1 MTTIFVAS
9 EAPDMLGTARLR
21 KAMNAPQCATA
32 PRVTAPLVDDKN
44 HLWAIILA
52 AGEGK
57 RLAPLT
63 RTLYG
68 WELPKQFAS
77 IDVGRS
83 LLQETMHRVA
93 SLVPPERT
101 VVVVGQS
108 HERLA
113 KLQLR
118 EHEGVEIVVQ
128 PKNLDTGPGI
138 LLPLTH
144 VLSRDPDATV
154 ILLPSDHYIP
164 EPKGFLSAVKMAV
177 ESSRT
182 ISDPITLLGVVPHC
196 AETEYGWI
204 VPGNSFGGGTQD
216 GLRVVS
222 RFVEKP
228 PLQEARKLLRHGGL
242 WNTFISIGLAATYW
256 ELAKRHLPD
265 QAALFE
271 LYRLEIHHP
280 ERETFLRS
288 MYADMKPANF
298 SREVLERAEN
308 LAVLPV
314 SGIGWS
320 DWGNPQRIF
329 RSLKGTARLER
340 LRGRMMTSAAESR
353 ALFHAARVIRGDAE
367 RWVAHST

>member
-1 MTTIFVAS
+1 MTALFCDTPDAPPLS
-9 EAPDMLGTARLR
+9 EPTRIEKRMMTSTRPGAI
-21 KAMNAPQCATA
+21 
-32 PRVTAPLVDDKN
+32 APLVDDGK

-68 WELPKQFAS
+68 WELPKQFAV
-77 IDVGRS
+77 INLGRS

-93 SLVPPERT
+93 PLVPPERT
-101 VVVVGQS
+101 VVVVGAA

-113 KLQLR
+113 RLQLR

-128 PKNLDTGPGI
+128 PRNLDTGPGI

-144 VLSRDPDATV
+144 VLSRDPKASVV
-154 ILLPSDHYIP
+154 ILPSDHYIP
-164 EPKGFLSAVKMAV
+164 EPRPFLSAVRMAV

-182 ISDPITLLGVVPHC
+182 IGDPIILLGVVPHC

-204 VPGNSFGGGTQD
+204 IPGSLIEPGTKD
-216 GLRVVS
+216 GPRVVR

-228 PLQEARKLLRHGGL
+228 PLREARKLLRDGAL
-242 WNTFISIGLAATYW
+242 WNTFISTGLAASYW
-256 ELAKRHLPD
+256 ELAKRYLPE

-271 LYRLEIHHP
+271 LYRIEIHHP
-280 ERETFLRS
+280 EREIFLRN
-288 MYADMKPANF
+288 MYAAMKPANF
-298 SREVLERAEN
+298 SSEVLEHAGN

-329 RSLKGTARLER
+329 QSLKGTVGLEK
-340 LRGRMMTSAAESR
+340 LKGRMMRAAAAR
-353 ALFHAARVIRGDAE
+353 ALY
-367 RWVAHST
+367 

>member
-1 MTTIFVAS
+1 MTTLFCDAD
-9 EAPDMLGTARLR
+9 APVLLEPARIR
-21 KAMNAPQCATA
+21 KRMSTNARPCAIA
-32 PRVTAPLVDDKN
+32 PVVDDRK

-68 WELPKQFAS
+68 WELPKQFAV
-77 IDVGRS
+77 INLGRS

-93 SLVPPERT
+93 PLVPPERT
-101 VVVVGQS
+101 VVVVGPA
-108 HERLA
+108 HEKLA
-113 KLQLR
+113 GLQLR

-144 VLSRDPDATV
+144 VLSRDPEASV
-154 ILLPSDHYIP
+154 VMLPSDHYIP
-164 EPKGFLSAVKMAV
+164 DPRPFLSAVRMAV
-177 ESSRT
+177 ECSRT
-182 ISDPITLLGVVPHC
+182 IGDPITLLGVVPHC

-204 VPGNSFGGGTQD
+204 LPGSLIAPSTHD
-216 GLRVVS
+216 GPRVVR

-228 PLQEARKLLRHGGL
+228 PLPEARKLLRDGGL
-242 WNTFISIGLAATYW
+242 WNTFISTGLATSYW
-256 ELAKRHLPD
+256 ELAKRHLPE
-265 QAALFE
+265 QTALFE
-271 LYRLEIHHP
+271 LYRLEINHP
-280 ERETFLRS
+280 GREAFLRS
-288 MYADMKPANF
+288 IYAAMNPANF
-298 SREVLERAEN
+298 SREVLEHEEN

-329 RSLKGTARLER
+329 QSLKGTVGLER
-340 LRGRMMTSAAESR
+340 LRGRMMRATAAR
-353 ALFHAARVIRGDAE
+353 ALY
-367 RWVAHST
+367 

>member
-1 MTTIFVAS
+1 MTALFCEPDAPVLLEPARITKRMSTNIRPCAS
-9 EAPDMLGTARLR
+9 
-21 KAMNAPQCATA
+21 
-32 PRVTAPLVDDKN
+32 APLVDDRK

-68 WELPKQFAS
+68 WELPKQFAV
-77 IDVGRS
+77 IELGRS

-93 SLVPPERT
+93 PLVPPERT
-101 VVVVGQS
+101 VVVVGVA

-113 KLQLR
+113 RLQLR

-128 PKNLDTGPGI
+128 PKNLDTGPGV

-144 VLSRDPDATV
+144 VLSRDPKASVV
-154 ILLPSDHYIP
+154 ILPSDHYIP
-164 EPKGFLSAVKMAV
+164 EPKPFLSAVKMAV

-182 ISDPITLLGVVPHC
+182 IGDPITLLGVVPHC

-204 VPGNSFGGGTQD
+204 LPGSFVDPDTHGGP
-216 GLRVVS
+216 RVVR

-228 PLQEARKLLRHGGL
+228 PLREARKLLRDGGL
-242 WNTFISIGLAATYW
+242 WNTFISTGLAASYW
-256 ELAKRHLPD
+256 ELAKRHLPE

-271 LYRLEIHHP
+271 LYRLEINHP

-288 MYADMKPANF
+288 IYASMKPANF
-298 SREVLERAEN
+298 SSEVLEHEGN

-320 DWGNPQRIF
+320 DWGNAKRIF
-329 RSLKGTARLER
+329 QSLKGTAGLEK
-340 LRGRMMTSAAESR
+340 LKGRMMQAAAVR
-353 ALFHAARVIRGDAE
+353 AMY
-367 RWVAHST
+367 